1 MRGSDIGAV
10 AESTLPFRLKA
21 RYTTI
26 KIEAAVDSR
35 DHYVYTMSTSSGV
48 IALKPMKGSELMQ
61 QHADSPPT
69 ESASRYVPPS
79 KRGEEAKAP
88 KPITAEQ
95 LESQASFPSL
105 PSTGAMT
112 KPVSWGKLR
121 ARLSSAP
128 TTPRPDEPPPVEH
141 SMKVAI
147 EESLKRNLA
156 AEEEAQRNEAITDP
170 FLMSREKARREG
182 WELLKLN
189 MKGEEKRQ
197 WFSKSSY
204 GIDEE
209 LEVPYVWPAP
219 IMSFSVDRVQ
229 KLIQPVQKSMDQNR

>member
-1 MRGSDIGAV
+1 
-10 AESTLPFRLKA
+10 
-21 RYTTI
+21 
-26 KIEAAVDSR
+26 
-35 DHYVYTMSTSSGV
+35 MSTSSGV

-61 QHADSPPT
+61 QHADSPPPPT
-69 ESASRYVPPS
+69 EVAARYMPPS

-95 LESQASFPSL
+95 LESQTAFPSL

-121 ARLSSAP
+121 ARLSSPP
-128 TTPRPDEPPPVEH
+128 TTPRADEPPPAEH

-147 EESLKRNLA
+147 EESLKRNIA

-170 FLMSREKARREG
+170 FLMSRDKARREG
-182 WELLKLN
+182 WEVLKLN

-204 GIDEE
+204 AVEEE
-209 LEVPYVWPAP
+209 LEEPYAWPAA
-219 IMSFSVDRVQ
+219 IMSFSVEKTQ
-229 KLIQPVQKSMDQNR
+229 KLIQPVQKSMD